1 VTHLGRAGEGPIE
14 LASLGVLFE
23 ESPGDPLTSAEA
35 NALVESLRV
44 YRDANGSGVFEPATD
59 ALVTSVPTL
68 TLTGGVATVAFVDGD
83 ANVQVAVGTPRA
95 YFVVVELTTT
105 ASGQVP
111 DRFRVT
117 LLQTGASRSV
127 VEDRTFDIPL
137 RLACPVDVSSTVR
150 QVVPVELTGFAVE

>member
-1 VTHLGRAGEGPIE
+1 
-14 LASLGVLFE
+14 LGVLFE

-111 DRFRVT
+111 NRFRVT

-127 VEDRTFDIPL
+127 VEDRTVRYPAPPRLSGGRVVDRPPGGAGRADGLRGRVGGRRAPDRAGRIP
-137 RLACPVDVSSTVR
+137 R
-150 QVVPVELTGFAVE
+150 